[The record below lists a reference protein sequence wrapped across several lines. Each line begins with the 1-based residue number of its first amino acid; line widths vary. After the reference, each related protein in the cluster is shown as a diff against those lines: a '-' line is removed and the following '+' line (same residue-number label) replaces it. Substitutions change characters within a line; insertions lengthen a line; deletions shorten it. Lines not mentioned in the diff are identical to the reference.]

1 MAEELA
7 KIDQPIDVMYL
18 IHKALSAEAE
28 RVQEL
33 IEEYK
38 IGDSLQ
44 PFRAAFDF
52 WATTL
57 IYHADVEDRYMTAPM
72 MDFQPARVNEAEHAD
87 IKDLLADLEAY
98 AERGDR
104 KDLEGRVKAA
114 VVALHEEQHTELMD
128 RLEDVLAVLN
138 QEIGRSK
145 VVART
150 RRHLFGK
157 VVALKICQD
166 DHLESEE
173 AFILPEIRERLSEE
187 EQLAMAKRLLID
199 EAAEDPRWIID
210 WVSRELPPGERALLA
225 DLKDRFE
232 SVASLTD

>member
-1 MAEELA
+1 MAEEHA
-7 KIDQPIDVMYL
+7 NIDQPIDVMYL

-33 IEEYK
+33 IEGYK

-57 IYHADVEDRYMTAPM
+57 IYHADMEDRYMTAPLT
-72 MDFQPARVNEAEHAD
+72 DFQPARVNETEHAD
-87 IKDLLADLEAY
+87 IKDLLSDLGAY
-98 AERGDR
+98 ADRGDR
-104 KDLEGRVKAA
+104 TDLEGRVKAA
-114 VVALHEEQHTELMD
+114 IVALHEEQHTELMD

-138 QEIGRSK
+138 QEIGRGR

-173 AFILPEIRERLSEE
+173 AFVLPEIRERLSEAQ
-187 EQLAMAKRLLID
+187 QLTMAKRLLID

-210 WVSRELPPGERALLA
+210 WVSRELPPGERTLLA
-225 DLKDRFE
+225 GLEDRFE
-232 SVASLTD
+232 SVPSMAD